1 MKSDGGEFM
10 KILIVSFDCDA
21 EAAALRAALE
31 WYHADVM
38 IRYIGRPKDFLD
50 VLEGDVLFSPDVLI
64 LCGHGDDGMFL
75 MPELGEDVY
84 LDGEPRNISPE
95 DVRAHLKLHPKLCIS
110 TACTSGTPEMGA
122 AFADCGV
129 PYLAPDDYIEGA
141 TPLFF
146 ILHMFYLHLTCGKN
160 FAEAVAIAKTTDSE
174 TAMYTFYDGKGGT
187 L

>member
-1 MKSDGGEFM
+1 MNV
-10 KILIVSFDCDA
+10 LIAAFDCDA

-38 IRYIGRPKDFLD
+38 IKYIGRPNDFLD
-50 VLEGDVLFSPDVLI
+50 MLEGNVLFPPDILI

-84 LDGEPRNISPE
+84 LDGEPHNITPD
-95 DVRAHLKLHPKLCIS
+95 DVRAHLKLRPKLCIS
-110 TACTSGTPEMGA
+110 TACESGTPDMGA

-129 PYLAPDDYIEGA
+129 PYLAPCDYIEGT

-146 ILHMFYLHLTCGKN
+146 ILHVLYLLLNCGKT
-160 FAEAVAIAKTTDSE
+160 FAEAVGIAKTTDAE
-174 TAMYTFYDGKGGT
+174 TNMYTLYLPDGMSV
-187 L
+187 

>member
-1 MKSDGGEFM
+1 M

-38 IRYIGRPKDFLD
+38 IQYIGRPKDFLD
-50 VLEGDVLFSPDVLI
+50 VLEGDVLFPPDVLI
-64 LCGHGDDGMFL
+64 LCGHGEDGRFL

-84 LDGEPRNISPE
+84 FDGEPRNISPD
-95 DVRAHLKLHPKLCIS
+95 DVRAHLKLHPTICIS
-110 TACTSGTPEMGA
+110 TACTTGISAMGA
-122 AFADCGV
+122 AFADSGV
-129 PYLAPDDYIEGA
+129 PYLAPDDYIEGS

-146 ILHMFYLHLTCGKN
+146 ILHVFYLHLTCEKT
-160 FAEAVAIAKTTDSE
+160 FAEAVAIAKMTDSE
-174 TAMYTFYDGKGGT
+174 TAMYTFYAGKGGT

>member
-1 MKSDGGEFM
+1 M

-31 WYHADVM
+31 WYHTDVM

-50 VLEGDVLFSPDVLI
+50 VLSGDVLFPPDVLI
-64 LCGHGDDGMFL
+64 LCGHGDDGVFL

-84 LDGEPRNISPE
+84 FDGEPRNISPD
-95 DVRAHLKLHPKLCIS
+95 DVRAHLKLRPTLCIS
-110 TACTSGTPEMGA
+110 TACTSGTAEMGA
-122 AFADCGV
+122 AFAEHGV
-129 PYLAPDDYIEGA
+129 PYLAPDDYIEGN

-146 ILHMFYLHLTCGKN
+146 ILHLFYLHQNGGKT
-160 FAEAVAIAKTTDSE
+160 FAEAAAIAKLTDAD
-174 TAMYTFYDGKGGT
+174 TAMYTFYDGNGGT